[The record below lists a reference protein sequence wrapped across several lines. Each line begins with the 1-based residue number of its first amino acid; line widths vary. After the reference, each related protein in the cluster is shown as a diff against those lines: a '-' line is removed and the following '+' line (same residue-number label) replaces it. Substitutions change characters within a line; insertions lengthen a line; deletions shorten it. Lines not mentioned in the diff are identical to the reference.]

1 MNDLV
6 LNRKLFRHLAQIIH
20 KQIPKLQQGGAPWYT
35 TASGVKGAWQAG
47 PGRHLWDFNRSRMF
61 NTAMLAAPWK
71 KGQAA
76 LGVGK
81 YAVGKAFQKTGVPW
95 AAKKAWPYTGI
106 PKIVRGAK
114 KAVRKS
120 PTAAKIAGG
129 AKIGA
134 GGYLGYEGLTR
145 GYKELKQGNVG
156 TAALYAGSGLWGGG
170 IGLRG
175 YRLFKRGQ
183 AAKKGKEGIAAFKK
197 ATKTASAYEKSP
209 FLGKHTGK
217 LMIGGAL
224 TGLALGEGKAEA
236 YEQILSQL
244 SNEQRDEVWEVIKTV
259 AKDVKNV
266 TEKERNKAIEI
277 WIGLQQEKAD
287 STKPENLGDTGEG
300 EGATKLE
307 AESTVPKSGSPVDTT
322 EAGILEGQKEQDAKA
337 EADALKTK
345 FNNADM
351 ATQREF
357 LKFRQSISDLTGTYG
372 NDRDLILMKMASGMM
387 TGKTASKGLKG
398 FMDVTGQAMG
408 PTVDTAL
415 ALSNAQKGRDTD
427 LATAFLKMKGEEAKA
442 AEGGGIKL
450 KGELKSF
457 IVADPANPD
466 TGYRG
471 SLYGFKVVQG
481 QFDEN
486 SGLIYEMG
494 TNQSYS
500 LLAGTNIK
508 EAGGS
513 AAQLQKSRSKLSSM
527 GIGLDYVNHV
537 LYDMDDNLKGV
548 TGLMKLVASDWIDES
563 STWSGMQNKYT
574 QGADSLADYVNTTVL
589 NPSNFLDKNGNPA
602 MTKDA
607 EGKDITEYDW
617 AIQNLQNEENEIR
630 KDLQKGTGFFG
641 LRVST
646 EQLDQLTKAALIE
659 NRLKYIIANA
669 NKSEDRLT
677 RWDIEN
683 AEKSTAILSFFSFK
697 KRFSAAGVNS
707 QMRALKDEL
716 QGNFDKEARNYQQL
730 GGTNDYLL
738 NFNSVK
744 KIRDWNVESGMQVA
758 DAELPDIL
766 DTIEI
771 PQAMREGGF
780 VGA

>member
-1 MNDLV
+1 MNDPV
-6 LNRKLFRHLAQIIH
+6 LNRKLFRHKAQIIH

-35 TASGVKGAWQAG
+35 SAAGVKGAWQAG
-47 PGRHLWDFNRSRMF
+47 PGRHLWDFNRGRMY

-71 KGQAA
+71 KGQAV
-76 LGVGK
+76 LGAGK
-81 YAVGKAFQKTGVPW
+81 YALGKAFQKSGVPW

-106 PKIVRGAK
+106 PKTVRGAK
-114 KAVRKS
+114 QLVRKS
-120 PTAAKIAGG
+120 PAAAKIAGG
-129 AKIGA
+129 AKVLG
-134 GGYLGYEGLTR
+134 GGYLAYEGLTE
-145 GYKELKQGNVG
+145 GAKELKKGNVG
-156 TAALYAGSGLWGGG
+156 TAALYGGSGLWGGG

-197 ATKTASAYEKSP
+197 ATSRASAYEKNP
-209 FLGKHTGK
+209 FFGKHSGK
-217 LMIGGAL
+217 LMIGGAI
-224 TGLALGEGKAEA
+224 GAYALGEGEAEA
-236 YEQILSQL
+236 YEQILDQL
-244 SNEQRDEVWEVIKTV
+244 SNDQKDEVWEIATTF
-259 AKDVKNV
+259 AKDLENV
-266 TEKERNKAIEI
+266 TKKERAKAVEI
-277 WIGLQQEKAD
+277 WVNQQKEKLE
-287 STKPENLGDTGEG
+287 SSSEKSPGHPSN
-300 EGATKLE
+300 EGATTLE
-307 AESTVPKSGSPVDTT
+307 AESTVPNSGSPLNAE
-322 EAGILEGQKEQDAKA
+322 EAAILKGQKEENAKA
-337 EADALKTK
+337 EAAALKTK
-345 FNNADM
+345 FDNSDM

-357 LKFRQSISDLTGTYG
+357 LKFRQSITDLTGTYG

-387 TGKTASKGLKG
+387 TGRTPHKGLKG

-427 LATAFLKMKGEEAKA
+427 LATAFLKMKQEQAEA

-457 IVADPANPD
+457 VVEDPANPA

-494 TNQSYS
+494 TNQTYS
-500 LLAGTNIK
+500 LLGGTNIK

-527 GIGLDYVNHV
+527 GIGLDYVNHI
-537 LYDMDDNLKGV
+537 LYNMPDDLKGV
-548 TGLMKLVASDWIDES
+548 KGLMRLMGSDWISES
-563 STWSGMQNKYT
+563 STWDGMQNKYT
-574 QGADSLADYVNTTVL
+574 QGADSLANYVSSNILDPSLFTDADGKALMTTIV
-589 NPSNFLDKNGNPA
+589 DE
-602 MTKDA
+602 D
-607 EGKDITEYDW
+607 GKEKEITQYDW
-617 AIQNLQNEENEIR
+617 AVQNLQNKDNEVR
-630 KDLQKGTGFFG
+630 EDLQKGNRNWFG
-641 LRVST
+641 LQVST
-646 EQLDQLTKAALIE
+646 EELDQLTKAALIE

-683 AEKSTAILSFFSFK
+683 AEKSTSILSFFSFK

-707 QMRALKDEL
+707 QMRALQAEL
-716 QGNFDKEARNYQQL
+716 QNNFDKEARNYQQL

-744 KIRDWNVESGMQVA
+744 KIRDWNVAEGMQI
-758 DAELPDIL
+758 AEAQLPDIL
-766 DTIEI
+766 ESIPIEGV
-771 PQAMREGGF
+771 GG
-780 VGA
+780 

>member
-1 MNDLV
+1 MNDPV
-6 LNRKLFRHLAQIIH
+6 LNRTLFRHQAQIIH
-20 KQIPKLQQGGAPWYT
+20 NKIPRYVEGGDTWQKLGSQFKAKQAAAQKYF
-35 TASGVKGAWQAG
+35 KGADKLRLLGSLFNPVGG
-47 PGRHLWDFNRSRMF
+47 PKRK
-61 NTAMLAAPWK
+61 LAT
-71 KGQAA
+71 AA
-76 LGVGK
+76 LKQGWKGFQYTGIPRVVK
-81 YAVGKAFQKTGVPW
+81 EAFGAKGTWTGRGASW
-95 AAKKAWPYTGI
+95 AAKKA
-106 PKIVRGAK
+106 PKTYA
-114 KAVRKS
+114 
-120 PTAAKIAGG
+120 G
-129 AKIGA
+129 AKIGV
-134 GGYLGYEGLTR
+134 GGGLGYLGVKDIYQGVKEGDP
-145 GYKELKQGNVG
+145 GK
-156 TAALYAGSGLWGGG
+156 AAMGAGEALFGPG
-170 IGLRG
+170 IFLRG
-175 YRLFKRGQ
+175 RKLWQYG
-183 AAKKGKEGIAAFKK
+183 KGIKTKEGIAAFRK
-197 ATKTASAYEKSP
+197 AADKARKWDKSKWSSGLLSMP
-209 FLGKHTGK
+209 LFLG
-217 LMIGGAL
+217 GAY
-224 TGLALGEGKAEA
+224 AAKGEPK
-236 YEQILSQL
+236 YDRLLSEISKDQK
-244 SNEQRDEVWEVIKTV
+244 DEIWDIIKTV
-259 AKDVKNV
+259 AKDIKNV
-266 TEKERNKAIEI
+266 TEKEKNKAIEI
-277 WIGLQQEKAD
+277 WVDQQRNKEDKPD
-287 STKPENLGDTGEG
+287 TTKPENLG
-300 EGATKLE
+300 EGATPLE
-307 AESTVPKSGSPVDTT
+307 AESTVPKSGSPVNTT
-322 EAGILEGQKEQDAKA
+322 EAGILQGQKEQDAKA

-345 FNNADM
+345 FNNSDM

-387 TGKTASKGLKG
+387 TGKTGQKGLRG

-450 KGELKSF
+450 KGELKTF
-457 IVADPANPD
+457 IVADPANEA

-500 LLAGTNIK
+500 LLGGTNIR
-508 EAGGS
+508 EAKGS
-513 AAQLQKSRSKLSSM
+513 GAQLQKSRSKLSSM
-527 GIGLDYVNHV
+527 GIGLDYVNHI
-537 LYDMDDNLKGV
+537 LYNMPDDLKGV
-548 TGLMKLVASDWIDES
+548 TGWAKLLTSDWINES

-574 QGADSLADYVNTTVL
+574 QGADTLADYVNTDIL
-589 NPSNFLDKNGNPA
+589 NPSNFLDENGKQI
-602 MTKDA
+602 MTTDA
-607 EGKDITEYDW
+607 EGKEITEYDW
-617 AIQNLQNEENEIR
+617 AVQNLQNEDNKDRENA
-630 KDLQKGTGFFG
+630 QKANSGMFG
-641 LRVST
+641 LRVTT
-646 EQLDQLTKAALIE
+646 EELDQLTKAALIE

-683 AEKSTAILSFFSFK
+683 AEKSTSVLSFFSFK
-697 KRFSAAGVNS
+697 RRFSAAGVNS
-707 QMRALKDEL
+707 QMRALQDEL
-716 QGNFDKEARNYQQL
+716 QNNFNKEGRNYQQL

-744 KIRDWNVESGMQVA
+744 KIRDWNVASGMEVA

>member
-1 MNDLV
+1 LEGQK
-6 LNRKLFRHLAQIIH
+6 RKLATAAL
-20 KQIPKLQQGGAPWYT
+20 KQGWKGFQYTGIPRVVKEAFGAKGTWT
-35 TASGVKGAWQAG
+35 GKGA
-47 PGRHLWDFNRSRMF
+47 
-61 NTAMLAAPWK
+61 T
-71 KGQAA
+71 
-76 LGVGK
+76 
-81 YAVGKAFQKTGVPW
+81 W
-95 AAKKAWPYTGI
+95 AAKKA
-106 PKIVRGAK
+106 PKTYG
-114 KAVRKS
+114 
-120 PTAAKIAGG
+120 AAKIGVGGGLGASGIYTAGKG
-129 AKIGA
+129 IKEGDPGKVAMGA
-134 GGYLGYEGLTR
+134 GE
-145 GYKELKQGNVG
+145 
-156 TAALYAGSGLWGGG
+156 ALWGPG
-170 IGLRG
+170 IFLRG
-175 YRLFKRGQ
+175 RKLWQYG
-183 AAKKGKEGIAAFKK
+183 KGMKTKEGIAAFKK
-197 ATKTASAYEKSP
+197 SAETARKWQKSKLSSGLLSLP
-209 FLGKHTGK
+209 LFLG
-217 LMIGGAL
+217 GAA
-224 TGLALGEGKAEA
+224 LAKGESK
-236 YEQILSQL
+236 YDRLLSEI
-244 SNEQRDEVWEVIKTV
+244 SNDQRDEVWEVIKTI

-266 TEKERNKAIEI
+266 TDKERNKAIDI
-277 WIGLQQEKAD
+277 WIQTQRDKKDKAD
-287 STKPENLGDTGEG
+287 TTKPENLG
-300 EGATKLE
+300 EGATPLE
-307 AESTVPKSGSPVDTT
+307 ADSTVPKSGSPVTT
-322 EAGILEGQKEQDAKA
+322 DEAGILEGQKEQDAKA

-345 FNNADM
+345 FDNSDM

-372 NDRDLILMKMASGMM
+372 NDRDLILMKLASGMM
-387 TGKTASKGLKG
+387 TGKTGQKGLRG

-442 AEGGGIKL
+442 AEAGGIKL
-450 KGELKSF
+450 KGELKTF
-457 IVADPANPD
+457 IVADPANEA

-494 TNQSYS
+494 TNQTYS
-500 LLAGTNIK
+500 LLGGTNIK

-513 AAQLQKSRSKLSSM
+513 AAQLSKSRSKLSSM

-537 LYDMDDNLKGV
+537 LYNMPDDLKGIK
-548 TGLMKLVASDWIDES
+548 GLLKLVASDWINES

-574 QGADSLADYVNTTVL
+574 QGADSLADYVNTTIL
-589 NPSNFLDKNGNPA
+589 DPSLFTDSKGNPL
-602 MTKDA
+602 MTTND
-607 EGKDITEYDW
+607 EGKEITQYDW
-617 AIQNLQNEENEIR
+617 AVQNLQDKDNEVR
-630 KDLQKGTGFFG
+630 KNLQEGSKSWWQV
-641 LRVST
+641 RVST
-646 EQLDQLTKAALIE
+646 EELDQLTKAALIE

-683 AEKSTAILSFFSFK
+683 AEKSTSILSFFSFK
-697 KRFSAAGVNS
+697 KRFSAPGVNS
-707 QMRALKDEL
+707 QMRALQGEL
-716 QGNFDKEARNYQQL
+716 QNNFDKEARNYQQL

-744 KIRDWNVESGMQVA
+744 KIRDWNVEGGMQVA

>member
-1 MNDLV
+1 MNDPV
-6 LNRKLFRHLAQIIH
+6 LNRKLFRHQAQIIH
-20 KQIPKLQQGGAPWYT
+20 KQVPKLQQGGAPWYT

-47 PGRHLWDFNRSRMF
+47 PGRHLWDFNKGRMY
-61 NTAMLAAPWK
+61 NTAMLANPWK
-71 KGQAA
+71 KARIAGSVATMA
-76 LGVGK
+76 GK
-81 YAVGKAFQKTGVPW
+81 KIFQKTGVPW

-106 PKIVRGAK
+106 PKTVRGAK
-114 KAVRKS
+114 QLVRKS

-129 AKIGA
+129 AKVLG
-134 GGYLGYEGLTR
+134 GGYLAYEGLTE
-145 GYKELKQGNVG
+145 GAKELKKGNVG
-156 TAALYAGSGLWGGG
+156 TAALFAGSGLWGGG
-170 IGLRG
+170 IGTRG

-183 AAKKGKEGIAAFKK
+183 AAKGGKEGIAAFKK
-197 ATKTASAYEKSP
+197 ATKTAAGYEKSG

-217 LMIGGAL
+217 LMIGGAI
-224 TGLALGEGKAEA
+224 GGYALGEGEAEA
-236 YEQILSQL
+236 YEEILSQL

-266 TEKERNKAIEI
+266 TDKERNKAIEI
-277 WIGLQQEKAD
+277 WIDQQQEKAD
-287 STKPENLGDTGEG
+287 ATKPENLGDTGEG

-307 AESTVPKSGSPVDTT
+307 AESTVPDSGSPVNTT
-322 EAGILEGQKEQDAKA
+322 EAGILEGQKEQNAKA
-337 EADALKTK
+337 EAEALKTK
-345 FNNADM
+345 FNSADM

-357 LKFRQSISDLTGTYG
+357 LKFRQSISNLTGTYG

-450 KGELKSF
+450 KGELKTF
-457 IVADPANPD
+457 IVSDPANPD
-466 TGYRG
+466 TGYKG
-471 SLYGFKVVQG
+471 SLYGVKSVQG

-486 SGLIYEMG
+486 TGLIYEMG

-500 LLAGTNIK
+500 LLGGTDIK
-508 EAGGS
+508 EAKGS

-527 GIGLDYVNHV
+527 GIGLDYVNHI
-537 LYDMDDNLKGV
+537 LYDMPDDLKGV

-574 QGADSLADYVNTTVL
+574 QGADSIADYVSDTIL
-589 NPSNFLDKNGNPA
+589 DPSNFLDKNGKPA

-630 KDLQKGTGFFG
+630 KELQKGTGFWG
-641 LRVST
+641 LRVTT
-646 EQLDQLTKAALIE
+646 EELDELTKAALIE

-707 QMRALKDEL
+707 QMRALQGEL

-730 GGTNDYLL
+730 GGTNNYLL

-744 KIRDWNVESGMQVA
+744 KIRDWNVASGMEVA
-758 DAELPDIL
+758 EAQLPDIL
-766 DTIEI
+766 DSI
-771 PQAMREGGF
+771 PIPGVGG
-780 VGA
+780 